1 MALALSS
8 LELREQKAWQ
18 EGWKEGCKQARQEV
32 IDEYRTTIAERLLR
46 RGFDSSTV
54 GEVMDLDQDQLE
66 RIKSTLDDPD

>member
-18 EGWKEGCKQARQEV
+18 KGWQEG

-46 RGFDSSTV
+46 RGLDSSTV
-54 GEVMDLDQDQLE
+54 GEITDLDQDQLE
-66 RIKSTLDDPD
+66 KIKSTLNNPD